1 MKKELRMDSQFS
13 RSEIVFGKN
22 ATEILQQK
30 KVAVFGLGGV
40 GGSAC
45 EALARSGIGHFMLI
59 DADVFSLSNIN
70 RQSLADHTTI
80 GRKKTE
86 VMEER
91 IHRINPNA
99 TVETLNIFYLPENA
113 SLVDLSRFDYVLDA
127 IDTVKAKIDIITRAK
142 ELSVP
147 IISSLG
153 CGNRVDPTKI
163 KICDLYETTYDKL
176 GRVLRKLLRK
186 KGVTRLTVVCSEEK
200 PVLPEYDDETQEERK
215 TVGDRTHPVPG
226 STSFV
231 PPAAGL
237 AMASYVVRELIGYVP
252 VVR

>member
-1 MKKELRMDSQFS
+1 MDSQFS
-13 RSEIVFGKN
+13 RSEIVFGKG
-22 ATEILQQK
+22 ATEILKQK

-45 EALARSGIGHFMLI
+45 EALARSGVGQFVLV

-70 RQSLADHTTI
+70 RQTLADHATI

-86 VMEER
+86 VMAER
-91 IHRINPNA
+91 IRKINPEA
-99 TVETLNIFYLPENA
+99 EVETVDIFYLPENA
-113 SLVDLSRFDYVLDA
+113 DSIDLGTCDYVLDA
-127 IDTVKAKIDIITRAK
+127 IDTIKAKVDIIVRCK
-142 ELSVP
+142 QLSVP
-147 IISSLG
+147 VISALG

-163 KICDLYETTYDKL
+163 CTCDLYETTYDKL
-176 GRVLRKLLRK
+176 GKVFRRLLRK
-186 KGVTRLTVVCSEEK
+186 QGITELKVVCSEEK
-200 PVLPEYDDETQEERK
+200 PLLPEYDEEQEERK
-215 TVGDRTHPVPG
+215 TVGVRTHPVPG

-237 AMASYVVRELIGYVP
+237 AMASVVIRDLLHYVP